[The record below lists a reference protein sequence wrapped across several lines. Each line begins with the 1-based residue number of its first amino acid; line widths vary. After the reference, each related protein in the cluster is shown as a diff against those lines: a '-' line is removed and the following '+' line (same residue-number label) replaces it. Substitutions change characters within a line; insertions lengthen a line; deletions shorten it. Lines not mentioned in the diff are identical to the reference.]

1 MEEEEEE
8 EEDAEEDTHVCLRCQ
23 TTIIGLSNYITH
35 RKAGCG
41 NRRRTKLK
49 EHPDTITGRFTG
61 SLKQKVSLEIA
72 NTQGNSKEYV
82 GTSPSTQI
90 PDAGPKSAVSNRS
103 EHAREEGS
111 NLRSSSESIQHC
123 YAGETEQPDDEP
135 LHKGQETSVLHGYS
149 MLDGYA
155 SPDTQVH
162 KDSPVSSTHLKGKA
176 QGSHTLIR
184 KQNPSQAPFTGYGDP
199 LLPHSQ
205 DGVSL
210 FRPFDS
216 FGEPHK
222 IQHEGDAEQHGEPMA
237 LFKVSSASYELES
250 QSFESR
256 YPDFYTIQST
266 PQEPLLNSESSI
278 EHCKPKE
285 QTDTRQSDPIE
296 KKNISGSSERISE
309 DTTGAQ
315 ASFRDDVLKYDSHM
329 SPDYTNEKSELRQDD
344 FLSSLELRSSIK
356 LPAKRRHEDDEDEF
370 DEDDDDDGTRPPHHH
385 TGGKWRPGSRPPPSV
400 GGKWRP
406 ATPRADLD
414 DEPDE
419 MEEEEETF
427 APLPPTYTKGKWLP
441 GKKISNI
448 VKVGSVV
455 EYHCNACNRTLM
467 GKENYERHL
476 KSELH
481 VVNES
486 RVSGKK
492 DAEAFHETSVT
503 ESSKPVRSKKLKA
516 QSFLRSTIARLKSRK
531 VISDEKDSHN
541 DDKAGNSQLIK
552 SEGNS
557 LVKSKRSEL
566 GNALANVQKES
577 SQEFSVDEEE
587 ESVKKASAATS
598 KLLCP
603 ICKLS
608 FGVAY
613 VSLHFASLAHIHNE
627 LEYRQNRCTEIDSVY
642 RKLVLRNFGAIIKSS
657 PFCCLDCKFYCNTN
671 EDLLNHART
680 HKEDIGLDEMKILY
694 SCSACSDEDSLTLS
708 DLIHHIQTPYHAD
721 NSLDQVL
728 QSKQIAVQSRV
739 AIVCPFGDG
748 TFQYR
753 RQYLTH
759 RRIHHNDVEFQ
770 LKDQRFL
777 HCPQCTQKF
786 LREREM
792 RIHIKEVHK
801 PSKKEVQYH
810 CFVCGLAFPTQ
821 RQAKLHRRSAE
832 HRTTLGRQ
840 RGISVA
846 RTCNLCYEE
855 TEDLTTLRQ
864 HMAKEHQKDC
874 TPCHLCGVVLPH
886 RSDLAQHQRVC
897 SREPDGL
904 LGIHSCE
911 LCSFKNDLLA
921 HVLMHF
927 TLAHGQ
933 QEGDGRFPCHICKTK
948 LRVSSVKGHMLSH
961 SNEWPHA
968 CHLCSRKFPLALWL
982 ERHLAIVHTHSSKQP
997 RDTQSL
1003 CDLCGKTLSNRCHLH
1018 RHKQEVKC
1026 HAPVLPQDQID
1037 DEVTEN
1043 VCFSGVGSSAKVL
1056 DGGTLY
1062 LSGTD
1067 HHSNPCIEV
1076 THTALGAQTVT
1087 NLDNATDDS
1096 CRSITYASIIPS
1108 DGLTTSTNIISGG
1121 DSTCL
1126 LAPHRGC
1133 KGHKTAEKVQPKRHH
1148 AQQCD
1153 VCGVRCESLSALKA
1167 HRQEHKRRD
1176 GSHYQCPHC
1185 GYGTTH
1191 LPHLR
1196 RHLRLHTGSMPFC
1209 CPYCSYVCNNQENL
1223 RKHMLK
1229 TKKHPGRFMYE
1240 CRLCLERESLS
1251 QSAPMPSES
1260 PHHMPSTSSE
1270 PIDYSGAHTLDLETG
1285 NLAEPIQQSQDGKN
1299 QSISEG
1305 EVFKSNYATELH
1317 THLLEKHPKC
1327 FETKDEITTHIR
1339 SYYRAE
1345 QDHTVTS
1352 SPLPFTHK
1360 KRQKT
1365 TSTYIQHQT
1374 GKPERPR
1381 GGNSGWGGGALVSDH
1396 QLRRGSSRRR
1406 SPDADRAVPRHGRGL
1421 QRENFYSSS
1430 FHGRLLLRAGRG
1442 GGAPQSSRRRRR
1454 RRRKRGKELETQDVI
1469 RPESFHGAGM
1479 DGHAIQPDETAVSKD
1494 LSVVPGPS
1502 CGTDLKVIRGP
1513 RSYLRTA
1520 SRPSI
1525 LRTNQHHPSPQQH
1538 QPLRILIQHLPD
1550 VGPPEGEEEGTRQ
1563 VILILPEKVGGQP
1576 GDVAALLPS
1585 LGLASSPADCVSIVT
1600 VQPKDDHTQQQLRI
1614 LSEDH
1619 QPLTAAT
1626 DAHVQQMPKHHV
1638 GHPHPEGTVIMPGDQ
1653 VMTLETQMVA
1663 DAEVAAVAGEPVL
1676 HHHGHHHHPHHHH
1689 QHHTHHHH
1697 HHHASSVVLCAQ
1709 PHDQEHVFNPLQVV
1723 AEAAEALTQNE
1734 IMTHQVID
1742 ASPHGAPEVL
1752 AAQGSVVQQTSL
1764 LQEAMF
1770 NHPVGIQAATAA
1782 AAAAVQ
1788 SADAA
1793 GILHH
1798 EASVEYVDEHV
1809 IASSDQ
1815 VASQDAAEG
1824 EQIIYSLSL

>member
-1 MEEEEEE
+1 MEEEEEDV
-8 EEDAEEDTHVCLRCQ
+8 DAEEDTHVCLRCQ
-23 TTIIGLSNYITH
+23 TTIIGLSNYIAH

-49 EHPDTITGRFTG
+49 EHPDTITGRFAG
-61 SLKQKVSLEIA
+61 SLKQKVSLDIA
-72 NTQGNSKEYV
+72 DTQGNRKDYV
-82 GTSPSTQI
+82 GTSPSTHI
-90 PDAGPKSAVSNRS
+90 PDAAPKSAVSNRS
-103 EHAREEGS
+103 EHASEEGS
-111 NLRSSSESIQHC
+111 HLRSSSESIQHC
-123 YAGETEQPDDEP
+123 YTGETEQPDDEP
-135 LHKGQETSVLHGYS
+135 LHKGQDTSVLHGYS

-176 QGSHTLIR
+176 QAQESHTLIR

-210 FRPFDS
+210 FRPFDA
-216 FGEPHK
+216 FGESHK

-256 YPDFYTIQST
+256 YPDFYTIQSA

-296 KKNISGSSERISE
+296 KKSISNSNEHISE

-315 ASFRDDVLKYDSHM
+315 TSFRDDVLKYDSHL

-427 APLPPTYTKGKWLP
+427 APLPPTHTKGKWLP

-448 VKVGSVV
+448 VKVGSTV
-455 EYHCNACNRTLM
+455 EYHCNTCNRTLM
-467 GKENYERHL
+467 GKENHECHL

-481 VVNES
+481 VANES
-486 RVSGKK
+486 RASGEK
-492 DAEAFHETSVT
+492 DNEVLHETSVT

-531 VISDEKDSHN
+531 VTCDDKDSHT
-541 DDKAGNSQLIK
+541 DDKARNSQLIK
-552 SEGNS
+552 SKGNS
-557 LVKSKRSEL
+557 TIVKSKRSEL
-566 GNALANVQKES
+566 GNALTNVQRAGI
-577 SQEFSVDEEE
+577 QEFSVDEEE
-587 ESVKKASAATS
+587 ECVKKASATTS

-627 LEYRQNRCTEIDSVY
+627 LEYRRNRCPEIDSVY

-680 HKEDIGLDEMKILY
+680 HKEDMGLDEMKTLY
-694 SCSACSDEDSLTLS
+694 SCSACNDEDPLTLS
-708 DLIHHIQTPYHAD
+708 DLIHHIQTPYHTD

-728 QSKQIAVQSRV
+728 QSKQIVVQSRV

-753 RQYLTH
+753 RQYLAH

-777 HCPQCTQKF
+777 HCPQCTKKF

-810 CFVCGLAFPTQ
+810 CFVCGLAFSTQ

-832 HRTTLGRQ
+832 HRITLGRQ

-897 SREPDGL
+897 SRELNGL

-911 LCSFKNDLLA
+911 LCNFKNDLLA

-933 QEGDGRFPCHICKTK
+933 QEGDGRFPCHLCKTK
-948 LRVSSVKGHMLSH
+948 LRVSSVKGHMLTH

-1043 VCFSGVGSSAKVL
+1043 VCFSGVNSNAKAL

-1067 HHSNPCIEV
+1067 HHSNPCVEV
-1076 THTALGAQTVT
+1076 THAALGAQTVT

-1096 CRSITYASIIPS
+1096 CRSVTYASIIPS
-1108 DGLTTSTNIISGG
+1108 DGLTPSSNIISGS

-1133 KGHKTAEKVQPKRHH
+1133 KGQRTAEKVQPKRQH

-1185 GYGTTH
+1185 SYGTTH

-1196 RHLRLHTGSMPFC
+1196 RHLRVHTGSMPFC
-1209 CPYCSYVCNNQENL
+1209 CTYCSYVCNNQENL

-1240 CRLCLERESLS
+1240 CRLCLERLSSS
-1251 QSAPMPSES
+1251 QSAS
-1260 PHHMPSTSSE
+1260 MPSTSSE
-1270 PIDYSGAHTLDLETG
+1270 PIDYSGAHPLDLETG
-1285 NLAEPIQQSQDGKN
+1285 NLAEPIHQSEDGETLCV
-1299 QSISEG
+1299 SDG
-1305 EVFKSNYATELH
+1305 DVFKSNYATKLH
-1317 THLLEKHPKC
+1317 IHLLEKHAKC
-1327 FETKDEITTHIR
+1327 FQTKDEVTAHIR

-1345 QDHTVTS
+1345 QDLTVTS

-1360 KRQKT
+1360 KRQKRPAPMYSIKLENLNDPGAAT
-1365 TSTYIQHQT
+1365 TTDCDTEAVAEEVLTQIEQSLDMGEDYNEKAAAATCVAAS
-1374 GKPERPR
+1374 
-1381 GGNSGWGGGALVSDH
+1381 SGQVVVVEHHKAGGG
-1396 QLRRGSSRRR
+1396 
-1406 SPDADRAVPRHGRGL
+1406 
-1421 QRENFYSSS
+1421 
-1430 FHGRLLLRAGRG
+1430 G
-1442 GGAPQSSRRRRR
+1442 GGGGGG
-1454 RRRKRGKELETQDVI
+1454 GKELETHEVI

-1525 LRTNQHHPSPQQH
+1525 LRTNQHHPSPQH

-1550 VGPPEGEEEGTRQ
+1550 VGPHEGEEEGTRQ

-1576 GDVAALLPS
+1576 ADVAALLPS

-1600 VQPKDDHTQQQLRI
+1600 VQPKDDHTHQQLRI

-1619 QPLTAAT
+1619 QQLTAAT

-1638 GHPHPEGTVIMPGDQ
+1638 GHPHQEGTVIMPGDQ

-1663 DAEVAAVAGEPVL
+1663 DAEVAAVAGEQVL
-1676 HHHGHHHHPHHHH
+1676 HHHHHP
-1689 QHHTHHHH
+1689 
-1697 HHHASSVVLCAQ
+1697 SSVVLCAP

-1742 ASPHGAPEVL
+1742 ASSHGAPEVL

-1764 LQEAMF
+1764 LQEAIF
-1770 NHPVGIQAATAA
+1770 NHPVGIQAAT

-1815 VASQDAAEG
+1815 VTSQNAEES